1 MEVVKVTILSN
12 IEVKKFLK
20 NYTFIFIM
28 AIVLCFGLTI
38 TNLNIIKNKV
48 VENNQAILGDVLIEH
63 PELEDDIVDIITQS
77 RSKENINSG
86 AEILQKYN
94 YDNSISISNEPIIS
108 ESLGNIFALNLAFVV
123 FTFIVFI
130 ILSFSYFRKIYTD
143 IKDMTDYV
151 YYNSEGRYYDMKDK
165 NQEGQIGLLK
175 VELMK
180 MTTILKEK
188 VNLLQNEKI
197 FLNNTI
203 SDISHQLKTPMTSLI
218 ILNDLM
224 YGDLDKEKR
233 IEFLD
238 KTSAQLSRME
248 WLIKS
253 MLKLAKVEAKVI
265 EFKTEK
271 VNIDELIRKSIS
283 PMIIPMELKNIAIS
297 INGKEDASY
306 TGDIEWSAE
315 AITNII
321 KNCVEHTPDNGQIE
335 INYEENP
342 IYSEI
347 VIKDNGEGID
357 KKDLPNIF
365 KRFYKGKNSKSD
377 SVGIGLAM
385 AKSIVE
391 SQNGTIYVKSKK
403 GVGSE
408 FHIIFHKTYSD

>member
-1 MEVVKVTILSN
+1 
-12 IEVKKFLK
+12 
-20 NYTFIFIM
+20 
-28 AIVLCFGLTI
+28 
-38 TNLNIIKNKV
+38 
-48 VENNQAILGDVLIEH
+48 
-63 PELEDDIVDIITQS
+63 
-77 RSKENINSG
+77 
-86 AEILQKYN
+86 
-94 YDNSISISNEPIIS
+94 
-108 ESLGNIFALNLAFVV
+108 
-123 FTFIVFI
+123 
-130 ILSFSYFRKIYTD
+130 
-143 IKDMTDYV
+143 
-151 YYNSEGRYYDMKDK
+151 
-165 NQEGQIGLLK
+165 
-175 VELMK
+175 
-180 MTTILKEK
+180 
-188 VNLLQNEKI
+188 
-197 FLNNTI
+197 
-203 SDISHQLKTPMTSLI
+203 
-218 ILNDLM
+218 M

>member
-48 VENNQAILGDVLIEH
+48 VENNQAILGDVLTEH

-77 RSKENINSG
+77 RSKENISSG
-86 AEILQKYN
+86 KKILQKYN

-151 YYNSEGRYYDMKDK
+151 YHNSEGRYYDMKDK

>member
-1 MEVVKVTILSN
+1 MEVNKMTILSN
-12 IEVKKFLK
+12 IEVKKFLR
-20 NYTFIFIM
+20 NYAFIFLV
-28 AIVLCFGLTI
+28 ALVLCFCVTI
-38 TNLNIIKNKV
+38 ANLNIIKHKV
-48 VENNQAILGDVLIEH
+48 VENNQAILGEVLTEH

-123 FTFIVFI
+123 FTFVAFI

-151 YYNSEGRYYDMKDK
+151 YHNSEGRYYDMKDK

-238 KTSAQLSRME
+238 KTSSQLSRME

-283 PMIIPMELKNIAIS
+283 PMIIPMELKNISIS
-297 INGKEDASY
+297 IDGKEDASY
-306 TGDIEWSAE
+306 TGDIEWSTE
-315 AITNII
+315 ATTNII

-342 IYSEI
+342 LYSEI

>member
-151 YYNSEGRYYDMKDK
+151 YHNSEGRYYDMKDK

-238 KTSAQLSRME
+238 KTSSQLSRME

-283 PMIIPMELKNIAIS
+283 PMIIPMELKNISIS
-297 INGKEDASY
+297 IDGKEDASY
-306 TGDIEWSAE
+306 TGDIEWSTE

>member
-1 MEVVKVTILSN
+1 MEVNKMTILSN
-12 IEVKKFLK
+12 IEVKKFLR
-20 NYTFIFIM
+20 NYAFIFLV
-28 AIVLCFGLTI
+28 ALVLCFCITI
-38 TNLNIIKNKV
+38 ANLNIIKNKV
-48 VENNQAILGDVLIEH
+48 VENNQAILGEVLTEH
-63 PELEDDIVDIITQS
+63 PELEDDIIDIITQS
-77 RSKENINSG
+77 RSKENISSG
-86 AEILQKYN
+86 EEILQKYN

-123 FTFIVFI
+123 FTFIAFI
-130 ILSFSYFRKIYTD
+130 ILAFFYFRQIYRD

-151 YYNSEGRYYDMKDK
+151 YHNSEGRYYDMKDK

-188 VNLLQNEKI
+188 VNLLQNEKV

-238 KTSAQLSRME
+238 KTSSQLSRME

-283 PMIIPMELKNIAIS
+283 PMIIPMELKNISIS
-297 INGKEDASY
+297 IDGKEDASY
-306 TGDIEWSAE
+306 TGDIEWSTE
-315 AITNII
+315 ATTNII
-321 KNCVEHTPDNGQIE
+321 KNCVEHTPDDGQIE
-335 INYEENP
+335 ISYEENP

-365 KRFYKGKNSKSD
+365 RRFYKGKNSKSD

-391 SQNGTIYVKSKK
+391 SQNGTIYVKSEK

>member
-12 IEVKKFLK
+12 IEVKKFLR
-20 NYTFIFIM
+20 NYAFIFLV
-28 AIVLCFGLTI
+28 ALVLCFCVTI
-38 TNLNIIKNKV
+38 ANLNIIKHKV
-48 VENNQAILGDVLIEH
+48 VENNQAILGEVLTEH

-151 YYNSEGRYYDMKDK
+151 YHNSEGRYYDMKDK

-238 KTSAQLSRME
+238 KTSSQLSRME

>member
-12 IEVKKFLK
+12 IEVKKFLR
-20 NYTFIFIM
+20 NYTFIFLI
-28 AIVLCFGLTI
+28 ALVLCFCVTI
-38 TNLNIIKNKV
+38 ANLNIIKNKV
-48 VENNQAILGDVLIEH
+48 VENNQAILGEVLTEH
-63 PELEDDIVDIITQS
+63 PELEDDIIDIITQS
-77 RSKENINSG
+77 RSKENISSG
-86 AEILQKYN
+86 EEILQKYN

-123 FTFIVFI
+123 FTFIAFI
-130 ILSFSYFRKIYTD
+130 ILAFFYFRQIYRD

-151 YYNSEGRYYDMKDK
+151 YHNSEGRYYDMKDK

-188 VNLLQNEKI
+188 VNLLQNEKV

-238 KTSAQLSRME
+238 KTSSQLSRME

-283 PMIIPMELKNIAIS
+283 PMIIPMELKNISIS
-297 INGKEDASY
+297 IDGKEDASY
-306 TGDIEWSAE
+306 TGDIEWSTE
-315 AITNII
+315 ATTNII
-321 KNCVEHTPDNGQIE
+321 KNCVEHTPDDGQIE
-335 INYEENP
+335 ISYEENP

-365 KRFYKGKNSKSD
+365 RRFYKGKNSKSD

-391 SQNGTIYVKSKK
+391 SQNGTIYVKSEK

>member
-1 MEVVKVTILSN
+1 MTILSN

-151 YYNSEGRYYDMKDK
+151 YHNSEGRYYDMKDK

>member
-1 MEVVKVTILSN
+1 MEVNKMTILSN
-12 IEVKKFLK
+12 IEVKKFLR
-20 NYTFIFIM
+20 NYAFIFIM
-28 AIVLCFGLTI
+28 AIILCFGLTI

-48 VENNQAILGDVLIEH
+48 VENNQAILGEILTEH

-77 RSKENINSG
+77 RSKQNISSG

-94 YDNSISISNEPIIS
+94 YDNSISLSNEPIIS
-108 ESLGNIFALNLAFVV
+108 ESLGKVLSLNSAFVI
-123 FTFIVFI
+123 FIFIAFI
-130 ILSFSYFRKIYTD
+130 ILSFAYFKKIYTD

-151 YYNSEGRYYDMKDK
+151 YHNSEGRYYDMKDK

-188 VNLLQNEKI
+188 VNLLQDEKV

-238 KTSAQLSRME
+238 KTSSQLSRME

-271 VNIDELIRKSIS
+271 VNIDELIRKSVS
-283 PMIIPMELKNIAIS
+283 PMIIPMELKNISLS

-321 KNCVEHTPDNGQIE
+321 KNCVEHTQDDGQIE

-365 KRFYKGKNSKSD
+365 RRFYKGKNSKSD

-391 SQNGTIYVKSKK
+391 SQNGTIYVKSEK

-408 FHIIFHKTYSD
+408 FHIILHKTYSD

>member
-151 YYNSEGRYYDMKDK
+151 YHNSEGRYYDMKDK

>member
-12 IEVKKFLK
+12 IEVKKFLR
-20 NYTFIFIM
+20 NYAFIFLV
-28 AIVLCFGLTI
+28 ALVLCFCVTI
-38 TNLNIIKNKV
+38 ANLNIIKHKV
-48 VENNQAILGDVLIEH
+48 VENNQAILGEVLTEH

-151 YYNSEGRYYDMKDK
+151 YHNSEGRYYDMKDK

-238 KTSAQLSRME
+238 KTSSQLSRME

-283 PMIIPMELKNIAIS
+283 PMIIPMELKNISIS
-297 INGKEDASY
+297 IDGKEDASY
-306 TGDIEWSAE
+306 TGDIEWSTE
-315 AITNII
+315 ATTNII

>member
-1 MEVVKVTILSN
+1 MEVNKMTILSN
-12 IEVKKFLK
+12 IEVKKFLR
-20 NYTFIFIM
+20 NYAFIFLV
-28 AIVLCFGLTI
+28 ALVLCFCVTI
-38 TNLNIIKNKV
+38 ANLNIIKHKV
-48 VENNQAILGDVLIEH
+48 VENNQAILGEVLTEH

-123 FTFIVFI
+123 FTFVAFI

-151 YYNSEGRYYDMKDK
+151 YHNSEGRYYDMKDK

-238 KTSAQLSRME
+238 KTSSQLSRME

-283 PMIIPMELKNIAIS
+283 PMIIPMELKNISIS
-297 INGKEDASY
+297 IDGKEDASY
-306 TGDIEWSAE
+306 TGDIEWSTE
-315 AITNII
+315 ATTNII

>member
-12 IEVKKFLK
+12 IEVKKFLR
-20 NYTFIFIM
+20 NYAFIFLV
-28 AIVLCFGLTI
+28 ALVLCFCVTI
-38 TNLNIIKNKV
+38 ANLNIIKHKV
-48 VENNQAILGDVLIEH
+48 VENNQAILGEVLTEH

-123 FTFIVFI
+123 FTFVAFI

-151 YYNSEGRYYDMKDK
+151 YHNSEGRYYDMKDK

-238 KTSAQLSRME
+238 KTSSQLSRME

-283 PMIIPMELKNIAIS
+283 PMIIPMELKNISIS
-297 INGKEDASY
+297 IDGKEDASY
-306 TGDIEWSAE
+306 TGDIEWSTE
-315 AITNII
+315 ATTNII

-335 INYEENP
+335 ISYEENP

-365 KRFYKGKNSKSD
+365 RRFYKGKNSKSD

-391 SQNGTIYVKSKK
+391 SQNGTIYVKSEK

>member
-1 MEVVKVTILSN
+1 MEVNKMTILSN
-12 IEVKKFLK
+12 IEVKKFLR
-20 NYTFIFIM
+20 NYAFIFLV
-28 AIVLCFGLTI
+28 ALVLCFCVTI
-38 TNLNIIKNKV
+38 ANLNIIKHKV
-48 VENNQAILGDVLIEH
+48 VENNQAILGEVLTEH

-151 YYNSEGRYYDMKDK
+151 YHNSEGRYYDMKDK

>member
-1 MEVVKVTILSN
+1 MEVSKMTILSN
-12 IEVKKFLK
+12 IEVKKFLR
-20 NYTFIFIM
+20 NYAFIFIVSL
-28 AIVLCFGLTI
+28 VLCFSVTI
-38 TNLNIIKNKV
+38 ANLNIIKNKV
-48 VENNQAILGDVLIEH
+48 VENNQAILGEVLIEH

-77 RSKENINSG
+77 RNKKNISSG

-108 ESLGNIFALNLAFVV
+108 ESLGNIFALNSI
-123 FTFIVFI
+123 FIVLIFIAFI
-130 ILSFSYFRKIYTD
+130 ILSFSYFKKIYGD

-151 YYNSEGRYYDMKDK
+151 YYNSEGRYYHMKDK

-188 VNLLQNEKI
+188 VNLLQDEKI

-271 VNIDELIRKSIS
+271 VNIDELIRKSVG
-283 PMIIPMELKNIAIS
+283 PMIIPMESKNISIS

-321 KNCVEHTPDNGQIE
+321 KNCVEHTPDDGQIQ

-391 SQNGTIYVKSKK
+391 SQNGTIYVKSEK

>member
-1 MEVVKVTILSN
+1 MEVSKVTILSN

-77 RSKENINSG
+77 RSKENISSG
-86 AEILQKYN
+86 KKILQKYN

-151 YYNSEGRYYDMKDK
+151 YHNSEGRYYDMKDK

>member
-151 YYNSEGRYYDMKDK
+151 YHNSEGRYYDMKDK

-238 KTSAQLSRME
+238 KTSSQLSRME

-283 PMIIPMELKNIAIS
+283 PMIIPMELKNISIS
-297 INGKEDASY
+297 IDGKEDASY

>member
-12 IEVKKFLK
+12 IEVKKFLR
-20 NYTFIFIM
+20 NYAFIFLV
-28 AIVLCFGLTI
+28 ALVLCFCVTI
-38 TNLNIIKNKV
+38 ANLNIIKHKV
-48 VENNQAILGDVLIEH
+48 VENNQAILGEVLTEH

-123 FTFIVFI
+123 FTFVAFI

-151 YYNSEGRYYDMKDK
+151 YHNSEGRYYDMKDK

-238 KTSAQLSRME
+238 KTSSQLSRME

-283 PMIIPMELKNIAIS
+283 PMIIPMELKNISIS
-297 INGKEDASY
+297 IDGKEDASY
-306 TGDIEWSAE
+306 TGDIEWSTE
-315 AITNII
+315 ATTNII
-321 KNCVEHTPDNGQIE
+321 KNCVEHTPDDGQIE
-335 INYEENP
+335 ISYEENP

-365 KRFYKGKNSKSD
+365 RRFYKGKNSKSD

-391 SQNGTIYVKSKK
+391 SQNGTIYVKSEK

>member
-12 IEVKKFLK
+12 IEVKKFLR
-20 NYTFIFIM
+20 NYAFIFLV
-28 AIVLCFGLTI
+28 ALVLCFCVTI
-38 TNLNIIKNKV
+38 ANLNIIKHKV
-48 VENNQAILGDVLIEH
+48 VENNQAILGEVLTEH

-123 FTFIVFI
+123 FTFIAFI
-130 ILSFSYFRKIYTD
+130 ILAFFYFRQIYRD

-151 YYNSEGRYYDMKDK
+151 YHNSEGRYYDMKDK

-238 KTSAQLSRME
+238 KTSSQLSRME

-283 PMIIPMELKNIAIS
+283 PMIIPMELKNISIS
-297 INGKEDASY
+297 IDGKEDASY
-306 TGDIEWSAE
+306 TGDIEWSTE
-315 AITNII
+315 ATTNII
-321 KNCVEHTPDNGQIE
+321 KNCVEHTPDDGQIE
-335 INYEENP
+335 ISYEENP

-365 KRFYKGKNSKSD
+365 RRFYKGKNSKSD

-391 SQNGTIYVKSKK
+391 SQNGTIYVKSEK

>member
-48 VENNQAILGDVLIEH
+48 VENNQAILGEVLIEH

-77 RSKENINSG
+77 RSKENISSG
-86 AEILQKYN
+86 KKILQKYN

-151 YYNSEGRYYDMKDK
+151 YHNSEGRYYDMKDK

-238 KTSAQLSRME
+238 KTSSQLSRME

-283 PMIIPMELKNIAIS
+283 PMIIPMELKNISIS
-297 INGKEDASY
+297 IDGKEDASY
-306 TGDIEWSAE
+306 TGDIEWSTE
-315 AITNII
+315 ATTNII
-321 KNCVEHTPDNGQIE
+321 KNCVEHTPDDGQIE
-335 INYEENP
+335 ISYEENP

>member
-77 RSKENINSG
+77 RSKENISSG
-86 AEILQKYN
+86 KKILQKYN

-151 YYNSEGRYYDMKDK
+151 YHNSEGRYYDMKDK

-335 INYEENP
+335 ISYEENP

>member
-151 YYNSEGRYYDMKDK
+151 YHNSEGRYYDMKDK

-408 FHIIFHKTYSD
+408 FHMIFHKTYSD